1 MKKSINKIILILI
14 AIIIGTS
21 SSSVFATD
29 LKTELNI
36 VQKSSEKKYLEND
49 QGYISKSIVDIDSD
63 NGEVTIELKL
73 SNTKK
78 AVEEKNYT
86 EVVLLMDNSL
96 SMDYKTSEG
105 KTRKT
110 IIVES
115 AKELVNTIYDTSKN
129 VKTGI
134 VKFCGE
140 TSLTSPLNA
149 ATIITNLATDKQS
162 VLEGLETYEK
172 QSTQSGTNIQKGLIK
187 AENMFSKDSGNKII
201 ILLTDGVPNEDTYR
215 NSVKD
220 ANMVMTNEKYNTI
233 LENTKNELM
242 KIDNEGIKLIT
253 LMTGTNSDDLDR
265 DGNVVTNTEDDLKAI
280 EKIFGTQEKPTTGK
294 FYNAKTSNAEQIIKN
309 DITKDVQE
317 IINTPITNL
326 KVIDYFPDDIMNNFD
341 FSYANN
347 PSLGNVSKEIQSETK
362 TIEWNINELK
372 GSEVAT
378 LRYKLKLK
386 DMKNTELLNKTISTN
401 EKVVFTYQDIDA
413 KEHEVILES
422 SPKIKLGEVKKTE
435 NANDS
440 KKDEDKTTAPG
451 KIPQT
456 GVNITIALSI
466 IVVIAVSIVIYKK
479 YRDLKDI

>member
-14 AIIIGTS
+14 AIIIGSS

-29 LKTELNI
+29 LKTTLNI

-49 QGYISKSIVDIDSD
+49 QGYISKSIVNIDSN

-96 SMDYKTSEG
+96 SMDFKTSEG
-105 KTRKT
+105 KTRKS

-140 TSLTSPLNA
+140 TSLSSPLNA
-149 ATIITNLATDKQS
+149 ATIITNLTTDKQS

-172 QSTQSGTNIQKGLIK
+172 QSTQSSTNIQKGLIK

-201 ILLTDGVPNEDTYR
+201 ILLTDGVPNEDGYR

-233 LENTKNELM
+233 LENTKKELL
-242 KIDNEGIKLIT
+242 KINDEGIRLISV
-253 LMTGTNSDDLDR
+253 MTGINSDDLDEY
-265 DGNVVTNTEDDLKAI
+265 GNVITNTEDDLKAV

-294 FYNAKTSNAEQIIKN
+294 FYNAKTSDAEQIIKN
-309 DITKDVQE
+309 DIAKDIQE

-326 KVIDYFPDDIMNNFD
+326 KIIDYFPDDIMNNFD
-341 FSYANN
+341 FSYVNN
-347 PSLGNVSKEIQSETK
+347 PSLGDASNKIQSETK
-362 TIEWNINELK
+362 TIEWNISELK
-372 GSEVAT
+372 GNEVAT
-378 LRYKLKLK
+378 LKYKLKIK
-386 DMKNTELLNKTISTN
+386 NMENTELLNKTIATN
-401 EKVVFTYQDIDA
+401 EKVVFTYQDSDT

-422 SPKIKLGEVKKTE
+422 SPKIKLAEVKKTE
-435 NANDS
+435 NTNGS
-440 KKDEDKTTAPG
+440 KKDDDKTTAPG
-451 KIPQT
+451 TIPQT

-479 YRDLKDI
+479 YSDLKDI